1 MHMHIFYY
9 QTLQNNKQIFL
20 VGEVVETID
29 GDNDESSEGYELE
42 AEDGKTVLFTVG
54 TKETCLLGV
63 IVCFNEGTLDE
74 DTMVTLWDGDE
85 LIVLDEFDGFD
96 VLVVID
102 ELDEVVGLL
111 DAIKVGII
119 LEPVKVIGIFD
130 SGIAVAI
137 LLGLILGVVELLVGT
152 FDSSAKRWFSRTSFS
167 FESNR
172 RYYICVFDSGYQGC

>member
-1 MHMHIFYY
+1 MHIFYY

-74 DTMVTLWDGDE
+74 DTMVTL
-85 LIVLDEFDGFD
+85 
-96 VLVVID
+96 
-102 ELDEVVGLL
+102 
-111 DAIKVGII
+111 
-119 LEPVKVIGIFD
+119 
-130 SGIAVAI
+130 
-137 LLGLILGVVELLVGT
+137 
-152 FDSSAKRWFSRTSFS
+152 
-167 FESNR
+167 
-172 RYYICVFDSGYQGC
+172 